1 MTDRATSPVLLTG
14 GAGFIGSHACEALLA
29 AGRRVRC
36 FDNYAT
42 GKRDNIAHLL
52 GSDGFE
58 LVEGDLRDART
69 VAAAMQGCAQVV
81 HLGALGS
88 VPRSIADPLASEAA
102 NLTGFL
108 HVLEAAR
115 HLGVDKVVFASS
127 SSVYG
132 DSPVLPKREGAE
144 GAPLS
149 PYAVTKAMDEVYAAL
164 YGRLFGVRTIGLRFF
179 NVFGERQD
187 PSGPYAA
194 VIPRF
199 ILALLRGER
208 PVVHGDGRQ
217 TRDFTYVANAV
228 QAVVAGLDCSDP
240 GAVGRVFNIA
250 LGRSTELRDVLAHI
264 QQRLAQ
270 RVPSIADI
278 VPEHGPDRPGDVRAS
293 LADIT
298 LARQVL
304 RYEPKVDLWQGLDRT
319 IDAYAG

>member
-29 AGRRVRC
+29 SGRRVRC

-42 GKRDNIAHLL
+42 GKRENIAHLV

-69 VAAAMQGCAQVV
+69 VATAMQGCAQVV

-115 HLGVDKVVFASS
+115 HQGVDKVVFASS

-228 QAVVAGLDCSDP
+228 QAVIAGLDCSDP

-250 LGRSTELRDVLAHI
+250 LGRSTELREVLDHI